1 MRINRSY
8 NIQLWN
14 QTHHLNRHGVA
25 LRAALSL
32 DAGTYR
38 AHIPA
43 LLGTSQHG
51 IPVPAASV
59 AMGVKLRNLAT
70 SDTSFLH
77 GTKTFT
83 SAFGQE
89 QTNAS
94 YLAKLLKPTKH
105 AELKPTKHAEK
116 TKLESV
122 CSKRLMMRFVHG
134 MMRLTRRRAYEKR
147 KCATIYVVTSV

>member
-59 AMGVKLRNLAT
+59 AMDVKLRNLAI
-70 SDTSFLH
+70 SETSFLH

-94 YLAKLLKPTKH
+94 YLAKLLKPK
-105 AELKPTKHAEK
+105 KHAEK